1 MHSRPSNGRKGFPFL
16 GTVPDSEPDEI
27 ALVIPK
33 QRHVLGAADL
43 KIGSRSESTG
53 LQGVLLVFLG
63 GCMLLCVTNSAA
75 LLKFQCAC
83 QSPGELV
90 QMQITGHHPQRFGF
104 SRLE

>member
-27 ALVIPK
+27 ALVMPE
-33 QRHVLGAADL
+33 QRRVLGTADL

-53 LQGVLLVFLG
+53 LQGVLFVFLG
-63 GCMLLCVTNSAA
+63 VCMLLCVISSAA

-83 QSPGELV
+83 RLPGELV
-90 QMQITGHHPQRFGF
+90 QMQI
-104 SRLE
+104 LIW